1 MVRRFGV
8 AAAILAVLG
17 LVASMT
23 FASAAGE
30 RRTSIREMW
39 RAAPSSVAGPDD
51 DVDKRLV
58 FVERN
63 LRETFIDN
71 PPEGDS
77 QGDEF
82 ALSSV
87 LIKKG
92 KRVGRLDAHG
102 VVTLVT
108 EQQFRVLINGTASL
122 PGGEIENQGVAAFT
136 RTTGELEFGVTG
148 GTGRYDD
155 IGGELHIVEQGDTAR
170 FVFDLQHLD

>member
-1 MVRRFGV
+1 MRRVGMA
-8 AAAILAVLG
+8 AAAIAVLG
-17 LVASMT
+17 LVASMA
-23 FASAAGE
+23 FASAARE
-30 RRTSIREMW
+30 KRTSLRELL
-39 RAAPSSVAGPDD
+39 RAAPSSIPGPDD

-71 PPEGDS
+71 PPQGDS

-87 LIKKG
+87 LMKKG

-102 VVTLVT
+102 VVTLVN
-108 EQQFRVLINGTASL
+108 ERQFRVLINGTATL
-122 PGGEIENQGVAAFT
+122 PGGEIENQGVASFT
-136 RTTGELEFGVTG
+136 RTTGELEFGLTG

-155 IGGELHIVEQGDTAR
+155 VGGELHIVEQGDAAK
-170 FVFDLQHLD
+170 FVFDLQHLE

>member
-1 MVRRFGV
+1 MGRRFGV
-8 AAAILAVLG
+8 AAAVLAVLG

-23 FASAAGE
+23 FASAAGDE
-30 RRTSIREMW
+30 RTSLREMW
-39 RAAPSSVAGPDD
+39 RAAPSSVAADD

-63 LRETFIDN
+63 LTETFIDN

-87 LIKKG
+87 LTKNG

-102 VVTLVT
+102 VVTLVS

-136 RTTGELEFGVTG
+136 QTTGELEFGLTG

-155 IGGELHIVEQGDTAR
+155 IGGELHIVEQGDTTK
-170 FVFDLQHLD
+170 FVFDLKHLD

>member
-8 AAAILAVLG
+8 ATAVLAVLG

-30 RRTSIREMW
+30 RRTSIRELW
-39 RAAPSSVAGPDD
+39 RAAPRSVAADD
-51 DVDKRLV
+51 DVDERLV

-63 LRETFIDN
+63 LTETFIDN

-77 QGDEF
+77 QGDEIVL
-82 ALSSV
+82 ASV
-87 LIKKG
+87 LTKNG

-102 VVTLVT
+102 VVTLAS
-108 EQQFRVLINGTASL
+108 EQQFRVLINVTASL
-122 PGGEIENQGVAAFT
+122 PRGEIEVQGVGIFT
-136 RTTGELEFGVTG
+136 QETAEFDFGVTG

-155 IGGELHIVEQGDTAR
+155 VGGEFTVVEQGDTTR
-170 FVFDLQHLD
+170 FVIDLEHLD